1 MAHLLSLFTTLSL
14 LLLFPSSSHAIAQ
27 ALFSEPL
34 QILFG
39 GEKITDGD
47 LTLSLSNKC
56 SLVLYNAAGIQVK
69 DFETT
74 IDSTKHCALLVS
86 TEGQLLLVPD
96 NNEFIPNIK
105 IGKKSHPGRYALL
118 FVEGKLGI
126 FGPAMWDNGV
136 TLTTFP
142 TSHHLKSGVTEYMLF
157 SGDTVSGNANG
168 DVVIA
173 EIDRISAVITKSCTL
188 AVKYNKKLTM
198 WETEPK
204 SPEPMACELSL
215 RSNGEL
221 LLQRQDESGGVHTQW
236 SNGFAGKEMPYVC
249 LLKHNGQMLVYGLK
263 TWLYHPTDAIK
274 MVVT

>member
-14 LLLFPSSSHAIAQ
+14 LLLLFPSSSLAIVQ

-39 GEKITDGD
+39 GEKLTDGD

-56 SLVLYNAAGIQVK
+56 SLILYDAGVQVL
-69 DFETT
+69 DFKTT
-74 IDSTKHCALLVS
+74 IDSTKHCTLLVS
-86 TEGQLLLVPD
+86 PDGQLLLVPD
-96 NNEFIPNIK
+96 NELIPTTK
-105 IGKKSHPGRYALL
+105 IGEKSYPGRYALL

-136 TLTTFP
+136 TFPTFP
-142 TSHHLKSGVTEYMLF
+142 ASHHLKSGVTDYMLF

-173 EIDRISAVITKSCTL
+173 ENNKVSAVITPYCTL
-188 AVKYNKKLTM
+188 SVKYNSNVTV
-198 WETEPK
+198 WETEPR
-204 SPEPMACELSL
+204 SSELTACELSL
-215 RSNGEL
+215 KPNGEL
-221 LLQRQDESGGVHTQW
+221 LLQGDGESGVYTQW
-236 SNGFAGKEMPYVC
+236 SGGYASEEKLYVC
-249 LLKHNGQMLVYGLK
+249 LLRHNGQILVYGLK

>member
-14 LLLFPSSSHAIAQ
+14 LLLLFPSSSLAHE
-27 ALFSEPL
+27 ALFSEPIQFL
-34 QILFG
+34 YG
-39 GEKITDGD
+39 GEKFTDGD
-47 LTLSLSNKC
+47 PTLYLHNDC
-56 SLVLYNAAGIQVK
+56 SLVLYDAGVK
-69 DFETT
+69 VLDFNTT
-74 IDSTKHCALLVS
+74 VSTKHCALLLS
-86 TEGQLLLVPD
+86 SNGQLLLVPD
-96 NNEFIPNIK
+96 NELIPTTK
-105 IGKKSHPGRYALL
+105 IGKMTHSGRYALL
-118 FVEGKLGI
+118 FVDGKLGI

-136 TLTTFP
+136 TFNPHTI
-142 TSHHLKSGVTEYMLF
+142 SHRRNSDVADYMLF
-157 SGDTVSGNANG
+157 SGDIIPGSSNG

-173 EIDRISAVITKSCTL
+173 ETNKVSAQITTHCTL
-188 AVKYNKKLTM
+188 AVKYNNKMTI

-204 SPEPMACELSL
+204 SSEPMGCDL
-215 RSNGEL
+215 RLKNNGEL